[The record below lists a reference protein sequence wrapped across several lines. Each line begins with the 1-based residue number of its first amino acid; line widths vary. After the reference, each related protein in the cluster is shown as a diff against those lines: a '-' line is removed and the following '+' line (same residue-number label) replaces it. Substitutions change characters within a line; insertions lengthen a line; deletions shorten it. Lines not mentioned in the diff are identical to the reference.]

1 MKILKIFSIFILL
14 HAVAWGAAHVY
25 LSKNTT
31 EILLVVDTSYT
42 MKSKFSAM
50 KQWIIDLENSSHY
63 KKIIIG
69 TDKALLGDLAQ
80 LKSKDIIF
88 RTAFGRMNSDN
99 LNRYT
104 GSNAK
109 KKILLSDGA
118 IQPDGWKVV
127 SF

>member
-14 HAVAWGAAHVY
+14 HTLAWGGTHLY

-31 EILLVVDTSYT
+31 EILLVVDTSYA
-42 MKSKFSAM
+42 MKPKFSEM
-50 KQWIIDLENSSHY
+50 KQWITDLENKSHY

-69 TDKALLGDLAQ
+69 TDKALLGNLAQ

-88 RTAFGRMNSDN
+88 RTAFGRMNAEN

-104 GSNAK
+104 GTSAK
-109 KKILLSDGA
+109 QKILLSDGA
-118 IQPDGWKVV
+118 IKPDGWKVV